1 MKLDW
6 LDEFRRR
13 VDDVDRNSLVIL
25 VDCTIRVDG
34 SRLRERAF
42 ECFLSQNIDPI
53 AKLVS
58 QRRDDETLRS
68 SVRLRLRVESFS
80 AAARRVALVANS
92 PQGSARRDGSNDVS
106 SLVSECHA
114 HTEQLGHESLR

>member
-53 AKLVS
+53 AKFVS

-68 SVRLRLRVESFS
+68 SVRLRLRV
-80 AAARRVALVANS
+80 
-92 PQGSARRDGSNDVS
+92 
-106 SLVSECHA
+106 
-114 HTEQLGHESLR
+114 